1 MSFFGGA
8 KVPQSSQRSKSKST
22 VLYHKWRKK
31 TPAIQNLVWPRQNR
45 STYNTDKFK
54 NLNEAFL
61 VGHITLYILLLQ
73 KINKITRNRIVDI
86 RFEHVTFLAFV
97 AASFECFASHEACDV
112 PGQDFVASKYV
123 KYASRYKPRL
133 SSENSKW
140 CGERNHD
147 IWIQSWT
154 C

>member
-1 MSFFGGA
+1 M
-8 KVPQSSQRSKSKST
+8 
-22 VLYHKWRKK
+22 
-31 TPAIQNLVWPRQNR
+31 QNR
-45 STYNTDKFK
+45 STYHTDKFK

-61 VGHITLYILLLQ
+61 VGHITLHIFLLQ
-73 KINKITRNRIVDI
+73 NNCRITRNRIVEI
-86 RFEHVTFLAFV
+86 WFEHVTFLAFL

-140 CGERNHD
+140 YGEIITTSEYTKLNVVND
-147 IWIQSWT
+147 NSVT
-154 C
+154 CCSFTIITFQI